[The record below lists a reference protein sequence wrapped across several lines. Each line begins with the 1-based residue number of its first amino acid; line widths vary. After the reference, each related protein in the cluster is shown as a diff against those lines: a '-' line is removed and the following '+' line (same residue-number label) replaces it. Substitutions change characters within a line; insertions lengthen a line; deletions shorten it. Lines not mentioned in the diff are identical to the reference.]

1 MKIASFCI
9 KHKVTTIL
17 AFVIIAVFGVVF
29 YSNLKLALMPNME
42 FPAAYVM
49 CTYAG
54 AGPEDVEE
62 LVTRPLESCVS
73 TLSGVDTI
81 SSTSSENVSMVMIT
95 YEDGTDVDDAAIKL
109 REKFDALSLPD
120 GCFDQL
126 IESGSSYLVVLNP
139 DQTVAGIVTKTS
151 MASAM
156 ADQLWG

>member
-1 MKIASFCI
+1 
-9 KHKVTTIL
+9 
-17 AFVIIAVFGVVF
+17 
-29 YSNLKLALMPNME
+29 
-42 FPAAYVM
+42 M

-109 REKFDALSLPD
+109 RGESLTRSPCRMDAVIP
-120 GCFDQL
+120 
-126 IESGSSYLVVLNP
+126 
-139 DQTVAGIVTKTS
+139 
-151 MASAM
+151 
-156 ADQLWG
+156 

>member
-62 LVTRPLESCVS
+62 LVTQVRWSPAVS

-109 REKFDALSLPD
+109 REKFDALSLPWD
-120 GCFDQL
+120 AV
-126 IESGSSYLVVLNP
+126 IP
-139 DQTVAGIVTKTS
+139 
-151 MASAM
+151 
-156 ADQLWG
+156 